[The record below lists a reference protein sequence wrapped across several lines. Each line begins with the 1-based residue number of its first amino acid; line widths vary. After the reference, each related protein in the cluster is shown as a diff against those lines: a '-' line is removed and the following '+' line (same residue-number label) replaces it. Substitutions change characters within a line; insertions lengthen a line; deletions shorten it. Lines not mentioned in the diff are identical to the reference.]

1 MDVIEV
7 SWTGGGAVG
16 NLVPPVLA
24 RLIQASIQLRLVV
37 LGLLVAL
44 LVGGGLAARALPIDA
59 LPDIST
65 IQVSVLTEAPGMS
78 ALEVERSV
86 TFPME
91 NALNGVPGMEELRS
105 VSRADLSAITVVFRD
120 GTDPWFARQ
129 LVFER
134 MLQAKGDLPA
144 SVPTPQI
151 GPLSTGLGE
160 IYQFVVRSPVHSRKQ
175 LRTLLDW
182 EIVPKLRGVPGVI
195 EVNTQGGE
203 LKQYQVVVQPDRL
216 AAYGLTIRALS
227 EALKA
232 ASAMVSGGYVDRGA
246 ESFTLRAVG
255 TFTGIEDIESVVL
268 KVAPD
273 GTPVLVKHVAQV
285 RDGAALRHGV
295 VTYQGEDEAVAG
307 IIMMLLGSNSR
318 DVIYAV
324 KDKVAAIQ
332 RELPPGVEIEAV
344 YDRAEF
350 VERTLETVLTNI
362 VEGAI
367 VVFLVLILLLGS
379 VRGALVCV
387 LGIPASMAIALFG
400 MHAAGVAGDLMSLGA
415 IDFGFLVDGPIV
427 VLEVLI
433 ASFVGQKLSRGER
446 AQVYTEA
453 IGRVIRPVA
462 FAVAI
467 IMLVYIPLLSLEG
480 VEGRLFKPMAT
491 TMAFALLGALI
502 YSVVFL
508 PALLALFVPPVKAG
522 SGRWLVAIARGYA
535 RLIPW
540 ALRWRWAL
548 LGGGAAAL
556 LAAGAVFGGKGADFV
571 PRIDEGD
578 MVVSLR
584 RPPSINLE
592 EAKRLDLEVQ
602 RILLGFPEVE
612 RTLAFTGRAEVAIDP
627 AGKDK
632 TDIVAAL
639 APKEGWTT
647 AHDLDA
653 LSVKIKD
660 AIESQVPS
668 TFVSISQPIEDRN
681 NEIIS
686 GSRADIQILVTGPD
700 LLELKKIAD
709 AIAAAVRP
717 VEGTGDL
724 RVEQV
729 LGMPELTIKP
739 DRARLARYGVRME
752 DALAAIEAARVGTP
766 IGLVFEGQR
775 RFEARLLVP
784 PRAPRIEALGDLF
797 VETADGHRVPLSEVA
812 DIQEAEGPAQIRRQ
826 DRVRV
831 VRVEVNLRGRDLV
844 SWVRDAQAA
853 VAAAQVGRPGYAVKW
868 SGQFENFQRA
878 SQRLAIVVPICLVL
892 IFGMLLW
899 NFGDVRYAAG
909 VFVLVPFALTGGMV
923 GLIVRDMS
931 FSIPAAVGFIA
942 LAGVAVLNGV
952 VLAAEVRHALSEG
965 LPFDEAMQKGCEHT
979 MRAVLTTG
987 AVAAL
992 GFMPMALATGAG
1004 SEVQR
1009 PLATAVVFGIGAS
1022 TVMTLFL
1029 LPATLKLVLRRE
1041 QRAGGKIA
1049 GA

>member
-1 MDVIEV
+1 M
-7 SWTGGGAVG
+7 
-16 NLVPPVLA
+16 LA
-24 RLIQASIQLRLVV
+24 ALIQASIRLRVLV
-37 LGLLVAL
+37 LGLFVAL

-78 ALEVERSV
+78 ALEVERNV

-144 SVPTPQI
+144 SVPTSQLA
-151 GPLSTGLGE
+151 PLSTGLGE
-160 IYQFVVRSPVHSRKQ
+160 IYQFVVRSPLHSRKQ
-175 LRTLLDW
+175 LRTILDW
-182 EIVPKLRGVPGVI
+182 EVVPRLRGVPGVI
-195 EVNTQGGE
+195 EVNTQGGD
-203 LKQYQVVVQPDRL
+203 LKQYQVVVAPDRL
-216 AAYGLTIRALS
+216 AAYGLTIRAITD
-227 EALKA
+227 ALRG
-232 ASAMVSGGYVDRGA
+232 ASAIISGGYIDRHA

-255 TFTGIEDIESVVL
+255 NFTGVDDIGSVVL
-268 KVAPD
+268 KVSPD
-273 GTPVLVKHVAQV
+273 GAPVLVRHVAEV

-324 KDKVAAIQ
+324 KDRVAEIQ
-332 RELPPGVEIEAV
+332 RELPAGVTIEAV

-350 VERTLETVLTNI
+350 VERTLSTVLANI
-362 VEGAI
+362 LEGAA
-367 VVFLVLILLLGS
+367 VVFLVLLLLLGS
-379 VRGALVCV
+379 ARGALVCV
-387 LGIPASMAIALFG
+387 LGIPAAMSIALFG

-433 ASFVGQKLSRGER
+433 GGFAGQRLRGDER
-446 AQVYTEA
+446 ARAYAEA

-480 VEGRLFKPMAT
+480 VEGRLFQPMAT
-491 TMAFALLGALI
+491 TMAFALFGALV

-522 SGRWLVAIARGYA
+522 SGRWLTLLARYYGRAIPFAVR
-535 RLIPW
+535 
-540 ALRWRWAL
+540 LRWPL
-548 LGGGAAAL
+548 LAAATL
-556 LAAGAVFGGKGADFV
+556 ALFAAGAVFARAGADFV

-584 RPPSINLE
+584 RPPSINLD
-592 EAKRLDLEVQ
+592 EARRLDLQVQ
-602 RILLGFPEVE
+602 KILRGFPEVE
-612 RTLAFTGRAEVAIDP
+612 ATLAFTGRAEVAIDP
-627 AGKDK
+627 VGKDK
-632 TDIVAAL
+632 TDIVVPL
-639 APKEGWTT
+639 APKETWTT
-647 AHDLDA
+647 AADLDG
-653 LSVKIKD
+653 LSVAFKD
-660 AIESQVPS
+660 AIEAQVPA

-686 GSRADIQILVTGPD
+686 GSRADIQILVSGPD
-700 LLELKKIAD
+700 LAQLKATAD
-709 AIAAAVRP
+709 AIADAVRP

-729 LGMPELTIKP
+729 LGMPELTVRP
-739 DRARLARYGVRME
+739 DRARLARYGVALG
-752 DALAAIEAARVGTP
+752 DALLAVEAAR
-766 IGLVFEGQR
+766 IGAPLGVVFEGQR
-775 RFEARLLVP
+775 RFDVRLLVP
-784 PRAPRIEALGDLF
+784 PRAPRPEALGDLF
-797 VETADGHRVPLSEVA
+797 VETIDGHRVPLSEVA
-812 DIQEAEGPAQIRRQ
+812 TVEEAEGPAQIRRK

-831 VRVEVNLRGRDLV
+831 VRVEVNLRGRDLL

-853 VAAAQVGRPGYAVKW
+853 VAASVRVPPAYQVTW

-878 SQRLAIVVPICLVL
+878 SQRLALVVPICLVL

-899 NFGDVRYAAG
+899 NFGDARYAAA
-909 VFVLVPFALTGGMV
+909 VFSIVPFALTGGML
-923 GLIVRDMS
+923 GLILRDMS

-952 VLAAEVRHALSEG
+952 VLATEVRHALAEG
-965 LPFDEAMQKGCEHT
+965 RPFERALVMGSAHT

-992 GFMPMALATGAG
+992 GFLPMALATGAG

-1022 TVMTLFL
+1022 TLMTMFL
-1029 LPATLKLVLRRE
+1029 LPAVLKIVLRRE
-1041 QRAGGKIA
+1041 QRAHMTA
-1049 GA
+1049 M